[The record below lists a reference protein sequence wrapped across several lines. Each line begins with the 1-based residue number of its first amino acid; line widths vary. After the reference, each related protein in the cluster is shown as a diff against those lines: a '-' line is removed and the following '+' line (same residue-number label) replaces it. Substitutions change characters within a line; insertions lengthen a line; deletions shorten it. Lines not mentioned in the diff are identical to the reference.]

1 MISSNDF
8 RPGVVVTL
16 DGELYAIVASQHVKR
31 GRGSAYVRARVR
43 NLKTGAITERT
54 FNAGERVPHAF
65 LERREMQYLYHQE
78 TEYVFMDQHT
88 FDQVSLN
95 ADLIGDATQFMKD
108 NTVVTVV
115 YYEDR
120 PIAVDLPNAVE
131 LAVAETAPGI
141 RGDTASGGS
150 KPARLETGFV
160 VQVPFFVQE
169 GDVIRVDTRTGE
181 YLERAF

>member
-1 MISSNDF
+1 VISSNDF

-16 DGELYAIVASQHVKR
+16 DGDLYAIVSSQHVKR

-65 LERREMQYLYHQE
+65 LERRDMQYLYHQDE
-78 TEYVFMDQHT
+78 EFIFMDQRSYEQT
-88 FDQVSLN
+88 SLRT
-95 ADLIGDATQFMKD
+95 DLLGDATKYLKD

-115 YYEDR
+115 YFEDR
-120 PIAVDLPNAVE
+120 PIAVELPHS
-131 LAVAETAPGI
+131 VALVVVETAPGI

-150 KPARLETGFV
+150 KPARVETGAV
-160 VQVPFFVQE
+160 VQVPLFVQE
-169 GDVIRVDTRTGE
+169 GDTIRVDTRSGE